1 MSNQSSKNP
10 PSIGELEALRDVL
23 HSDNAIDPNDI
34 PVLQDVVKLAAGQ
47 NPAPAT
53 DTSESNTEDEY
64 DYEHELF
71 IQELVDDMMPMLE
84 AQLRKKLLA
93 LDAEILQ
100 RWHQQT
106 LNS

>member
-34 PVLQDVVKLAAGQ
+34 PVLQDVVKLAPGQ
-47 NPAPAT
+47 SPAPAADSGT
-53 DTSESNTEDEY
+53 DDEY

-93 LDAEILQ
+93 LDVEILQ